1 MCWSAAT
8 AASAAAA
15 SGSTKLLRSGI
26 FVFARRL
33 ACARRRTNGLP
44 SRARCDARARLYR
57 EREVRARRLG
67 AQPGAAIVCVVQASY
82 LARSNDIRAARRTS
96 SARASAPR
104 LLVSYRPLANSALAA
119 RLFTQRLRG
128 AAVSVRA

>member
-33 ACARRRTNGLP
+33 ACARRP
-44 SRARCDARARLYR
+44 SSRSRCDARANELCRG
-57 EREVRARRLG
+57 EQVSSSAVRPQLGAAMRTRRLG
-67 AQPGAAIVCVVQASY
+67 RRIWPQQVFASIQAH
-82 LARSNDIRAARRTS
+82 
-96 SARASAPR
+96 
-104 LLVSYRPLANSALAA
+104 V
-119 RLFTQRLRG
+119 
-128 AAVSVRA
+128 

>member
-33 ACARRRTNGLP
+33 ACARRP
-44 SRARCDARARLYR
+44 SSLSRPCRALTRAQMSCA
-57 EREVRARRLG
+57 EVSSLG
-67 AQPGAAIVCVVQASY
+67 G
-82 LARSNDIRAARRTS
+82 LAR
-96 SARASAPR
+96 PHR
-104 LLVSYRPLANSALAA
+104 LKSMDKRCPEVFCEY
-119 RLFTQRLRG
+119 
-128 AAVSVRA
+128 VK